1 MVKRSFVTMG
11 AALLAMGISASASAG
26 TQTEVGYAPGALG
39 VSAILS
45 GNYDAAAERLNSLEG
60 TTKRDPARLINL
72 GNAYAGMGRTADAD
86 RAYRKAM
93 KAMPVDLLLADGSV
107 ASSRDIAREALSRLP
122 RMTYASR

>member
-1 MVKRSFVTMG
+1 MVKRFVMIG

-26 TQTEVGYAPGALG
+26 TQTEIGYAPGALG

-45 GNYDAAAERLNSLEG
+45 GDYDAAAQKLNSLEG

-72 GNAYAGMGRTADAD
+72 GNAYAGLGRTADAD
-86 RAYRKAM
+86 RAYRKAL

-107 ASSRDIAREALSRLP
+107 ASSRDVAREARSRLP
-122 RMTYASR
+122 HISYASR